1 MASSSCSL
9 VVLLQNLSG
18 QARNDELQLWRGSDK
33 FLSELFAIFGCLMC
47 ELIMNFVALLK
58 VVNG

>member
-1 MASSSCSL
+1 MASSSCIL

-47 ELIMNFVALLK
+47 ELIMDFI
-58 VVNG
+58 